1 MNLLIIPILG
11 RLNEEFTIFALF
23 IYQMIDEKRLTTE
36 EKALKINLTSNIYGC
51 FAEIGAGQ
59 EVAANFFK
67 AGGSSGTIAYTQ
79 SAYDMKVSDSMY
91 GEATRYVC
99 EERLVTM
106 LDSEYNNMKFRLP
119 AKFEESRFFA
129 FCNTVESLNYHKTNQ
144 GQGWVGIRFQME
156 VGAEPNDIILH
167 IKMHDN
173 SHKAQQEALGILG
186 VNLIHASF
194 FLTHDLDVFLKGMVQ
209 RLPRERMEIDM
220 LRVSGPAFD
229 NVDNRIIALN
239 LVKLGITDATM
250 FDLTGNVL
258 QPATALYKQHV
269 LLMRGRFRPVTK
281 VHIDMIESGKKQF
294 LKDKDVDEKNLQVVF
309 ELTLKDLTAD
319 GKILDK
325 DFVDRAE
332 LLSTLGYT
340 VMISNYLK
348 HYKMVDYLASIARG
362 KKMGVIVGI
371 YNLHTIFDERYYDN
385 LPGGLLEAFGRGFGH
400 NVKLLVYPAT
410 DVESGDVY
418 KLNEFRIPTHL
429 KGLLQFMKD
438 NNKME
443 AIEDF
448 DPKSLYIMSDDVL
461 SKIKASASSW
471 EEDVPEQV
479 VKAIKFYELFGYKS
493 EEKTLIH

>member
-1 MNLLIIPILG
+1 
-11 RLNEEFTIFALF
+11 
-23 IYQMIDEKRLTTE
+23 MIDERRLTTE
-36 EKALKINLTSNIYGC
+36 EKALKINLTSDIYGC

-91 GEATRYVC
+91 GSASRYVC

-106 LDSEYNNMKFRLP
+106 LDIEYENLKSRLP
-119 AKFEESRFFA
+119 SKYKEARFFS

-144 GQGWVGIRFQME
+144 GQGWVGIRFQLGLE
-156 VGAEPNDIILH
+156 AEPNVMILH

-186 VNLIHASF
+186 VNLIHACYF
-194 FLTHDLDVFLKGMVQ
+194 HFDDLNEFLTNLTH
-209 RLPRERMEIDM
+209 RLPRDRMEIDM
-220 LRVSGPAFD
+220 MRVSGPDF
-229 NVDNRIIALN
+229 NTLDNRIIALN
-239 LVKLGITDATM
+239 LVKRGITDATM
-250 FDLTGNVL
+250 FDPAGHVM
-258 QPATALYKQHV
+258 QPATALYKKNI
-269 LLMRGRFRPVTK
+269 LMMRGRFRPVTK
-281 VHIDMIESGKKQF
+281 VHIDMIESGKRQF
-294 LKDKDVDEKNLQVVF
+294 LSESDVTDENMCVVF

-319 GKILDK
+319 GKISDK

-332 LLSTLGYT
+332 LLGLLGYT

-362 KKMGVIVGI
+362 KRMGVILGV

-400 NVKLLVYPAT
+400 NVKMFLYPAINVDT
-410 DVESGDVY
+410 GDLY
-418 KLNEFRIPTHL
+418 TLKNIKIPNHL
-429 KGLLQFMKD
+429 KGLLQYLID

-443 AIEDF
+443 EIVDF
-448 DPKSLYIMSDDVL
+448 DPKLLHIMSDDVL
-461 SKIKASASSW
+461 SKIKAGAASW
-471 EEDVPEQV
+471 EDDVPQEV
-479 VKAIKFYELFGYKS
+479 TDAIKKYDLFGYKNT
-493 EEKTLIH
+493 KILQN